1 MSSRRILVLNGPN
14 LNLLGTR
21 EPATYG
27 HETLADVARLC
38 AETAAAEGY
47 EVDFRQTNH
56 EGELLDWIHAARGAY
71 AGVVINPAA
80 WTHTSVAL
88 RDALVASELPVYE
101 VHLSNVHR
109 REAFR
114 HHSYVSGIAVGVI
127 CGLGSQG
134 YRAAI
139 SALIAHQETNAMTA
153 PKSVLAGLIG
163 AGIQASLTPAMHE
176 REGDAQGLRY
186 LYRLIDLDVLGL
198 SADALPELLQAAQR
212 TGFTGLNITFPC
224 KQAIIP
230 LLDDLSPEARGIGAV
245 NTVVLADGR
254 TVGHNTDCLGFA
266 EGFRR
271 GLPDVSKRLVVQL
284 GAGGAGSA
292 VAHALLAEGVD
303 QLFIFDVEAERAQAL
318 VDNLTRHFGPGRAAV
333 GTDRAAA
340 VAAADGLV
348 NTSPVGMAKLPGM
361 PLPAEL
367 LHPGLWV
374 AEIIY
379 FPLETELLRQ
389 ARALGCRTLDGGT
402 MAVFQAVK
410 AFELFSGRSADAE
423 RMQAHFAELRD

>member
-1 MSSRRILVLNGPN
+1 
-14 LNLLGTR
+14 
-21 EPATYG
+21 
-27 HETLADVARLC
+27 
-38 AETAAAEGY
+38 
-47 EVDFRQTNH
+47 
-56 EGELLDWIHAARGAY
+56 
-71 AGVVINPAA
+71 
-80 WTHTSVAL
+80 
-88 RDALVASELPVYE
+88 
-101 VHLSNVHR
+101 
-109 REAFR
+109 
-114 HHSYVSGIAVGVI
+114 
-127 CGLGSQG
+127 
-134 YRAAI
+134 
-139 SALIAHQETNAMTA
+139 MTA

-186 LYRLIDLDVLGL
+186 LYRLIDLDALGL
-198 SADALPELLQAAQR
+198 KADALPELLQAAQR

-254 TVGHNTDCLGFA
+254 AVGHNTDCLGFA

-271 GLPDVSKRLVVQL
+271 GLPDVAKRLVVQL

-292 VAHALLAEGVD
+292 VAHALLAEDVD
-303 QLFIFDVEAERAQAL
+303 QLFIFDVEAERAQVL

-333 GTDRAAA
+333 GTDQAAA
-340 VAAADGLV
+340 LAAADGLV
-348 NTSPVGMAKLPGM
+348 NTSPVGMAKLPGL

-410 AFELFSGRSADAE
+410 AFELFSGRTADAD
-423 RMQAHFAELRD
+423 RMQAHFAELRG